1 MGRPVKKD
9 ILGTEVFGDYTT
21 TAVGIKCEAYFSSN
35 QSDVFIIKQKGAS
48 RYLVQDKSAGTTQV
62 AKLVSGTPSELG
74 EMRMIGYTGSG
85 HSGIITIRS
94 LKKRTA
100 TDWCGNRYTW
110 YVENDSSQD
119 MIRLTLI

>member
-9 ILGTEVFGDYTT
+9 VNGQTVFGDYTT
-21 TAVGIKCEAYFSSN
+21 TSIGIRCEAYFSSN
-35 QSDVFIIKQKGAS
+35 QSDVFVIKQKGAS

-62 AKLVSGTPSELG
+62 ARLVSGQPAAAG
-74 EMRMIGYTGSG
+74 EMRMVGYTGSG
-85 HSGIITIRS
+85 HSGSVTIRS

-100 TDWCGNRYTW
+100 TDWSGNRYTW
-110 YVENDSSQD
+110 YIENDSSQD

>member
-1 MGRPVKKD
+1 MGRPVRKD

-21 TAVGIKCEAYFSSN
+21 TAVGIRCEAYFSSN

-74 EMRMIGYTGSG
+74 EMRMIGYTSSNHVGSV
-85 HSGIITIRS
+85 TIRS

-100 TDWCGNRYTW
+100 TDWSGNRYTW